1 MGRSSLVTRGGGG
14 WSGDHRTGFMILA
27 LVALLCR
34 LDATL
39 AESLSPDT
47 MDDAAT
53 PRNAPA
59 GPHYRNN
66 LELEEAL
73 RNFTQRCSHISKL
86 YSIGNSTLGVPLW
99 ALEISDKPGVSE
111 PEPAFKATLIVD
123 KLHLHLLPSMNPDG
137 FAAKPN
143 PMRNNAQNV
152 DLNRD
157 FPDQYFPANNNEG
170 KRQPETRAIM
180 NWIRAVRFTASAS
193 FHEGALVANYPYDG
207 NLAVNQNCSVSP
219 DNSTFRYL
227 AGLYANNHPS
237 MSKSKEFVG
246 GVTNGAKWY
255 PLYGGMQDWNYLHG
269 NCLEL
274 TLEMNE
280 NKWPPPIKISQL
292 WSEHRKSMLELV
304 LSTVTITA
312 SGEFGDYHRLLAPG
326 RIYEVTSSMAGYY
339 KRSTSVFLPNRTAL
353 ALDFILDPLP
363 TATGDS
369 FRSHNAISAR
379 ARLRGHSLFDEE
391 KLSVMIPPNPPKF
404 ASGKTP
410 SELELKIPGTVL
422 QTQLVEMVSWKPTK
436 IYGNGVHLDDDS
448 GFALPAQYHPTYVFS
463 IASVLAI
470 LIWLFYASRSSYR
483 QRQKI
488 PSL

>member
-1 MGRSSLVTRGGGG
+1 M
-14 WSGDHRTGFMILA
+14 TGTI
-27 LVALLCR
+27 
-34 LDATL
+34 
-39 AESLSPDT
+39 
-47 MDDAAT
+47 
-53 PRNAPA
+53 
-59 GPHYRNN
+59 
-66 LELEEAL
+66 
-73 RNFTQRCSHISKL
+73 Q
-86 YSIGNSTLGVPLW
+86 
-99 ALEISDKPGVSE
+99 
-111 PEPAFKATLIVD
+111 ATLIVD

-304 LSTVTITA
+304 LSTVTSGVHGRVMSSEGYPLAATISVRDINHSITA

>member
-1 MGRSSLVTRGGGG
+1 
-14 WSGDHRTGFMILA
+14 
-27 LVALLCR
+27 
-34 LDATL
+34 
-39 AESLSPDT
+39 
-47 MDDAAT
+47 
-53 PRNAPA
+53 
-59 GPHYRNN
+59 
-66 LELEEAL
+66 
-73 RNFTQRCSHISKL
+73 
-86 YSIGNSTLGVPLW
+86 
-99 ALEISDKPGVSE
+99 
-111 PEPAFKATLIVD
+111 
-123 KLHLHLLPSMNPDG
+123 
-137 FAAKPN
+137 
-143 PMRNNAQNV
+143 
-152 DLNRD
+152 
-157 FPDQYFPANNNEG
+157 
-170 KRQPETRAIM
+170 
-180 NWIRAVRFTASAS
+180 
-193 FHEGALVANYPYDG
+193 
-207 NLAVNQNCSVSP
+207 
-219 DNSTFRYL
+219 
-227 AGLYANNHPS
+227 
-237 MSKSKEFVG
+237 
-246 GVTNGAKWY
+246 
-255 PLYGGMQDWNYLHG
+255 
-269 NCLEL
+269 
-274 TLEMNE
+274 
-280 NKWPPPIKISQL
+280 
-292 WSEHRKSMLELV
+292 
-304 LSTVTITA
+304 
-312 SGEFGDYHRLLAPG
+312 
-326 RIYEVTSSMAGYY
+326 MAGYY